1 MTSEFK
7 QSSSNFLLKKELLN
21 TMSTKTRSGRSVKP
35 PSKLISVG
43 FNLVFNDG
51 NHTKKPAQ
59 KVSWNQE
66 LTKVRYYKVDQQD
79 SRPNTR
85 SFIQNLNDDW
95 MLNDNND
102 NIDPNT
108 EVEGIGKIDN
118 KAVGKQKP
126 KKEKK
131 IFSCTDCGK
140 ILGCDRDLTDHRDGV
155 HLGLKNYH
163 CVVPGC
169 QKSYSVDAS
178 LKRHEKIDHGQLKPF
193 ACPECHIPFPTKNQ
207 LKNHKDRA
215 HNGIRRPCI
224 FDGCTKTYY
233 DASNLNRH
241 VKSKHQN

>member
-1 MTSEFK
+1 
-7 QSSSNFLLKKELLN
+7 
-21 TMSTKTRSGRSVKP
+21 MSTKTRSGRSVKP

-51 NHTKKPAQ
+51 NRPKKPAK

-66 LTKVRYYKVDQQD
+66 LTKVRYFNVDQQD

-95 MLNDNND
+95 MINDNND

-140 ILGCDRDLTDHRDGV
+140 IFGCDRDCADHRNGV
-155 HLGLKNYH
+155 HLGLKNYR
-163 CVVPGC
+163 CVFPGC
-169 QKSYSVDAS
+169 HKSYSVGAERC
-178 LKRHEKIDHGQLKPF
+178 KRNSISIKSAPMGS
-193 ACPECHIPFPTKNQ
+193 
-207 LKNHKDRA
+207 
-215 HNGIRRPCI
+215 IRKALAI
-224 FDGCTKTYY
+224 AGCF
-233 DASNLNRH
+233 
-241 VKSKHQN
+241 